1 LIVVNERDALFLNH
15 GFLDA
20 RHFEGAMAELLH
32 ELIVES
38 AYRTPAAAALRHGA
52 EELDYAALA
61 QLVEQAA
68 DGLLE
73 LGLLGQERV
82 AVWLDK
88 RIETVCALFGASLA
102 GAVLVPVNPLLRA
115 EQAGFILRDC
125 HARVLVTT
133 PERFGALAAVLRG
146 CPDLRAVLLCGAP
159 VCAAPPG
166 LRVLGWDDCM
176 RGQAPS
182 RARHRRIESDMAAVL
197 YTSGSCGQ
205 PKGVVLSHRN
215 LVAGAHSVA
224 RYLDNSA
231 ADRLLAVLPLSFD
244 YGFSQLS
251 TAFSCGASVM
261 LMNHLLLR
269 DIVDTVAQE
278 RITGLAA
285 IPPWWIQMAALRWEG
300 AASLRYITSSGGA
313 IPRATVGAL
322 RKALPHTSIYLM
334 YGLTEA
340 FRSTYLAPEQ
350 VGARPGSIG
359 KAVPNAEVLVL
370 RPDGSECTPEE
381 PGELVHCGPLVALGY
396 WNDPAATA
404 ERFRPLP
411 ARDGRPRAE
420 TALWSGDTVRMDA
433 EGFLYFIGRN
443 DDMIKTCGYRVSPT
457 EIEDV
462 IAATGLVAEVAAI
475 GVAHPVLGQ
484 AIVVLATAVDGAA
497 LDAAT
502 LFAACRASLPGYM
515 LPAMV
520 DVRATPLP
528 RTANGKIDRRLLAGE
543 LVHLF
548 AEVAP

>member
-1 LIVVNERDALFLNH
+1 
-15 GFLDA
+15 
-20 RHFEGAMAELLH
+20 MAELLH
-32 ELIVES
+32 ELILES
-38 AYRTPAAAALRHGA
+38 ACRTPAAPALRYCG

-61 QLVEQAA
+61 LRVEAAA

-73 LGLLGQERV
+73 LGVLPQERV

-88 RIETVCALFGASLA
+88 RIETVAALFGASLA

-115 EQAGFILRDC
+115 GQLACILRDC
-125 HARVLVTT
+125 NARVLVTSS
-133 PERFGALAAVLRG
+133 ERFSALAPLLAG
-146 CPDLRAVLLCGAP
+146 CPELRAVVLCGAAA
-159 VCAAPPG
+159 CAAPADV
-166 LRVLGWDDCM
+166 RVAVWDDCM
-176 RGQAPS
+176 RGGGPA
-182 RARHRRIESDMAAVL
+182 RERHRRIESDIAALL
-197 YTSGSCGQ
+197 YTSGSSGK
-205 PKGVVLSHRN
+205 PKGVVLSHHN
-215 LVAGAHSVA
+215 LVAGASSVV

-244 YGFSQLS
+244 YGLSQLT
-251 TAFSCGASVM
+251 TAFSCGASVV

-269 DIVDTVAQE
+269 DIVETVAQE

-285 IPPWWIQMAALRWEG
+285 VPPWWIQMAGLRWEG

-313 IPRATVGAL
+313 MPRATVDGL
-322 RKALPHTSIYLM
+322 RRALPHTRIYLM

-350 VGARPGSIG
+350 VGHRPGSIG
-359 KAVPNAEVLVL
+359 KAVPNAQVLVL
-370 RPDGSECTPEE
+370 RPDGSACAAQE

-411 ARDGRPRAE
+411 ACHGRPPRE
-420 TALWSGDTVRMDA
+420 PALWSGDTVRMDD

-443 DDMIKTCGYRVSPT
+443 DDMIKTGGYRVSPT
-457 EIEDV
+457 EVEEV
-462 IAATGLVAEVAAI
+462 IGATGLVAEVAAV

-484 AIVVLATAVDGAA
+484 AIVVLATALDGAA

-520 DVRATPLP
+520 DVRARPLP
-528 RTANGKIDRRLLAGE
+528 RTPNGKIDRRLLAGE
-543 LVHLF
+543 LAHLF